1 MLAIRTPGLFRGRPR
16 TVHPGK
22 AGHQSRRDTQG
33 FLGSAEIAGAPFHVY
48 SFIVNRAVSEPSP
61 KRKNQLALDFKSA
74 TLYALRVVLQSP
86 DTDELIAAL
95 DKRMADAG
103 SFFENEPVVIDAT
116 LVEAAIDWPALL
128 KALRAHSLHPVG
140 VVAESDNL
148 EAARAEGL
156 AAVDLA
162 HAAARAPSTPAPDK
176 EVPVVAPPPTEKPAA
191 AKPQPASSAQ
201 QKAPPTPAPA
211 LPPAAMVINR
221 PLRSGQRIYARNTDL
236 IVIGVV
242 SQGAEVIAD
251 GNIHVYGPLRGKA
264 MAGARG
270 DTSARIFTT
279 QLDPELLAIAGVYRV
294 IETQLDDTL
303 RNQPTIVQL
312 EEDTL
317 RITTLGK

>member
-1 MLAIRTPGLFRGRPR
+1 M
-16 TVHPGK
+16 
-22 AGHQSRRDTQG
+22 
-33 FLGSAEIAGAPFHVY
+33 SA
-48 SFIVNRAVSEPSP
+48 STP
-61 KRKNQLALDFKSA
+61 KRKSQLALDFKSA
-74 TLYALRVVLQSP
+74 TLYALRVVLQSAA
-86 DTDELIAAL
+86 TDELIAAL

-103 SFFENEPVVIDAT
+103 AFFENEPVVIDAT
-116 LVEAAIDWPALL
+116 LVEAAIDWQVLVQ
-128 KALRAHSLHPVG
+128 ALRAHNLHPVG
-140 VVAESDNL
+140 VVAEGENL
-148 EAARAEGL
+148 DAARAQGL

-176 EVPVVAPPPTEKPAA
+176 EVPVVAPPAPAEKPAA
-191 AKPQPASSAQ
+191 KPQASTAAE
-201 QKAPPTPAPA
+201 QKAPPPTQAPA

-303 RNQPTIVQL
+303 RNQPTIVHL
-312 EEDTL
+312 DEDTL
-317 RITTLGK
+317 RITPLGK